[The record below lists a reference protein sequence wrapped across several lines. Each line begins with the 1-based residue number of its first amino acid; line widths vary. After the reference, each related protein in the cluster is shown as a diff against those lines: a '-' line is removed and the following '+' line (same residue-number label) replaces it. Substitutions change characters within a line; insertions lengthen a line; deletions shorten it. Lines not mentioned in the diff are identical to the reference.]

1 VRNLAMI
8 SMISQPMGAI
18 ANAFDIGAPAEMKI
32 HLDSPSSSNLQV
44 TGMQQRAGCRE
55 GVCR

>member
-1 VRNLAMI
+1 MI

-44 TGMQQRAGCRE
+44 TGMQQRAGRRE